1 MLVWRAQYSGFHPWH
16 GVGAGGGGGHSIHAH
31 LPLVSSVKRL
41 SGGENAVFIRDGRG
55 RLSPPQGASL

>member
-1 MLVWRAQYSGFHPWH
+1 MLVWRAQLWVPSLARG
-16 GVGAGGGGGHSIHAH
+16 GSRGGGGHSIHAH

-41 SGGENAVFIRDGRG
+41 SGGEKAVFIRDGRA